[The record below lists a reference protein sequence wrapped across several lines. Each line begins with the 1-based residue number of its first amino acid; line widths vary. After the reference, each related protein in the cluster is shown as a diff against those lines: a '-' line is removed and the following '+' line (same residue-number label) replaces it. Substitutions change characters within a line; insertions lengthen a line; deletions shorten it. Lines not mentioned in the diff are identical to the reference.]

1 MVKCPRCGLDV
12 PELAQVDL
20 EILVKM
26 REAGE
31 TVPEQV
37 CRPCGA
43 ELRKTVRSG
52 GGFLLAQER
61 ALEHH
66 RQTLWKSRV
75 NLIKK
80 ARNLMN
86 LKAYAEAAVT
96 YEKYLKILEI
106 VFQCKKGEILTP
118 EHFKDNAR
126 TSELT
131 VVASVY
137 WDLLRLYDTS
147 EHYAGRQMEVAKQ
160 LALFVR
166 YTPIF
171 PDILKRAEVFVK
183 QARQPEAV
191 RAFLKNASTGGGGCF
206 IATSAF
212 GGRQAVEVSI
222 LRFYR
227 DFYLQR
233 YSAGQKFI
241 GIYYKFSPSVAA
253 FMDRHPALKPA
264 VRVIVRLLI
273 KCVGMRSHFALA
285 RSRHL

>member
-26 REAGE
+26 RESGE
-31 TVPEQV
+31 QVPDQV
-37 CRPCGA
+37 CRSCGA
-43 ELRKTVRSG
+43 ELRKAARSS

-106 VFQCKKGEILTP
+106 VFQCKKGDVLTP
-118 EHFKDNAR
+118 EMFKDNAR

-147 EHYAGRQMEVAKQ
+147 DHFAQRQMEVAKQ
-160 LALFVR
+160 LAVFVR

-171 PDILKRAEVFVK
+171 PDIIKRAELFVK
-183 QARQPEAV
+183 QSRQPEAV
-191 RAFLKNASTGGGGCF
+191 KIFLKNASTSG
-206 IATSAF
+206 F
-212 GGRQAVEVSI
+212 GDLNAPEVQI

-227 DFYLQR
+227 DFYIQDFR
-233 YSAGQKFI
+233 AGRKFI
-241 GIYYKFSPSVAA
+241 GIYYKYSPSIAA
-253 FMDRHPALKPA
+253 FLDRFPTLKPSI
-264 VRVIVRLLI
+264 RGLVRLLI
-273 KCVGMRSHFALA
+273 KCVGIRSNFALA
-285 RSRHL
+285 RSRRLYDL